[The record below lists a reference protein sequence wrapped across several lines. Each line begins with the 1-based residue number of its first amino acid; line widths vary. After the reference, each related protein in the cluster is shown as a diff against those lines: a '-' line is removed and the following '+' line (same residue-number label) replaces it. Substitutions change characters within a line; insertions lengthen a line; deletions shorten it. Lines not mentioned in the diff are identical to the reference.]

1 MSGEAEMIEILT
13 SDCHPEAGVRA
24 VVGPHGIRIKCSR
37 CWHEIYSY
45 KVADDHL
52 YTKDVCMNM
61 RCGIGHERNRVE
73 IDSERA
79 VIYCGKCSRILAE
92 IPLKPGEI
100 DSVAYPLSLTSW

>member
-1 MSGEAEMIEILT
+1 MIEILT

-24 VVGPHGIRIKCSR
+24 VVGPHGLRIKCSR

-52 YTKDVCMNM
+52 YTKDVYMNM
-61 RCGIGHERNRVE
+61 RCGIGHELNRVE

-79 VIYCGKCSRILAE
+79 VIYCAGAGCSRVLAE
-92 IPLKPGEI
+92 IPLKEGET
-100 DSVAYPLSLTSW
+100 DSVPHPLSLTSW